1 MPRRGPLD
9 VLGTGVTVS
18 CSPLPSHRSPGEEMI
33 VCTGSEAEMCGRERS
48 RECVRERTPTHPSAS
63 LYSASA
69 AVANA
74 TLRSVVDTYK
84 SLSVADINR
93 DGRRHG
99 RGLAAYLVNDL

>member
-1 MPRRGPLD
+1 
-9 VLGTGVTVS
+9 
-18 CSPLPSHRSPGEEMI
+18 MI

-74 TLRSVVDTYK
+74 TLRSVVDTCK
-84 SLSVADINR
+84 LVQMQVCTSFHITDTHAGTPPLSKRVCAIQI
-93 DGRRHG
+93 HA
-99 RGLAAYLVNDL
+99 LTHS

>member
-1 MPRRGPLD
+1 
-9 VLGTGVTVS
+9 
-18 CSPLPSHRSPGEEMI
+18 MI

-99 RGLAAYLVNDL
+99 RGRDAYLVNDL